1 MEILNLYHFLYTLIK
16 RIWLKFNCKKI
27 GLVGSVSKWQ
37 LKSNKCAAS
46 HSLSYVCH
54 RRRCRL
60 LLASSLSLSLSPL
73 CFGLLSADSTPFP
86 HQLLSKA
93 VQSKDNPSKPTIL
106 KSVLSHFLRGSP
118 ELLPPLSTLP
128 LTLHCAAR
136 HYRCPYV
143 SCSPSVLSHL
153 PVANFPLPSLPGELP
168 LLLFSVF
175 PSRTISF
182 SGSHNSEPR
191 PLSFG
196 FFNSIL

>member
-93 VQSKDNPSKPTIL
+93 VQFKDNPSKPTIL
-106 KSVLSHFLRGSP
+106 KSVLSLSPWIAGAASSSFHSATHTPLRRSALQVP
-118 ELLPPLSTLP
+118 LCELLSF
-128 LTLHCAAR
+128 CALAFA
-136 HYRCPYV
+136 C
-143 SCSPSVLSHL
+143 C
-153 PVANFPLPSLPGELP
+153 
-168 LLLFSVF
+168 
-175 PSRTISF
+175 
-182 SGSHNSEPR
+182 
-191 PLSFG
+191 
-196 FFNSIL
+196 